1 MLTKSHQERISIHDA
16 LNHKF
21 FTDDLS
27 NINSSNNKQFIRSKT
42 IDSEIISNLFQFK
55 EMSGL
60 VKAYRIFLARLMDSS
75 TTKNSQIELIR
86 NQFETIDADGS
97 GEIDKDEF
105 QKVFEGH
112 PNISGAEIK
121 QIFNM
126 IDVRQNKVIN

>member
-1 MLTKSHQERISIHDA
+1 
-16 LNHKF
+16 
-21 FTDDLS
+21 
-27 NINSSNNKQFIRSKT
+27 
-42 IDSEIISNLFQFK
+42 
-55 EMSGL
+55 
-60 VKAYRIFLARLMDSS
+60 MDSS